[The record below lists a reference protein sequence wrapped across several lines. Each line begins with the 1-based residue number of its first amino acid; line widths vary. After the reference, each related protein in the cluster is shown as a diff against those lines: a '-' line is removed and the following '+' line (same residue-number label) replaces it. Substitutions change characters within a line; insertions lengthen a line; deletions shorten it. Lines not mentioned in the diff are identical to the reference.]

1 MPVKQ
6 KLDGMLVVETSGAGR
21 RDVIVNLR
29 LIESSNV
36 ESVAWPTSGE
46 PLMIV
51 RFRSGYVYGYLGV
64 SRQRAVAAA
73 HAPSTGEYI
82 NSVIKPN
89 FKAVKLA

>member
-6 KLDGMLVVETSGAGR
+6 KLDGMIVEEKNGEVV
-21 RDVIVNLR
+21 VNLR
-29 LIESSNV
+29 TVKSSNV

-51 RFRSGYVYGYLGV
+51 RYRSGFVYGYLGV

-82 NSVIKPN
+82 NRAIKPY
-89 FKAVKLA
+89 FKAVKLFA